1 MFELTNEQRPCFG
14 LVPVDMEWERIETKQ
29 GPYDQ
34 YKTYL
39 YLEGDRVVKCIMC
52 GENLYSEYELSE
64 MVSRDRSVLLPKTAK
79 GKPVTLTSAAVAK
92 RKGTGMRLYYSDRNI
107 HLYNE
112 VTQCTYYMNSYLKDD
127 ISDMADFSRWVE
139 EWCRETTDEDA
150 QDILLFSKMDR
161 KRVRY
166 REGDVFRF
174 KIGRRE
180 YGYGR
185 ILLDYDAMRRK
196 KEPFWDILMGK
207 PLVCSAYHIIT
218 ERDDVT
224 VEELKGLRSLPSRIM
239 ADNALF
245 YGEYE
250 IIGNLPVSDGEDY
263 PVMYGD
269 SISLGEKAVCYQRG
283 RVFRKLEGRSAIYA
297 SFRNNGVAFD
307 MNLTRDILLK
317 CIETDSNDPY
327 WDLYY
332 SHWTER
338 DLRNPRYAEKLCK
351 VRAQLSL

>member
-1 MFELTNEQRPCFG
+1 MFELTNEQRLCFG
-14 LVPVDMEWERIETKQ
+14 LVPVDVEWERIEPKQ

-39 YLEGDRVVKCIMC
+39 YIDGDKIVKCIMC

-64 MVSRDRSVLLPKTAK
+64 TVSRDRSVLLPKTAK
-79 GKPVTLTSAAVAK
+79 GKPVTLTSASVEK
-92 RKGTGMRLYYSDRNI
+92 RKGTGMRLYYSDCNI

-112 VTQCTYYMNSYLKDD
+112 VTQCTYYTNSYLAERVT
-127 ISDMADFSRWVE
+127 DMADFSAWVE
-139 EWCRETTDEDA
+139 EWCRETTDADV
-150 QDILLFSKMDR
+150 QDIFRFSQMDR
-161 KRVRY
+161 KHVRY

-207 PLVCSAYHIIT
+207 PLVCSVYHIIS

-224 VEELKGLRSLPSRIM
+224 VDELKGLRSLPSTIM

-269 SISLGEKAVCYQRG
+269 SIRVGEKAVYYQCG
-283 RVFRKLEGRSAIYA
+283 KVYRKLEGRSAIYA
-297 SFRNNGVAFD
+297 GFRNNGVPFD
-307 MNLTRDILLK
+307 PNIKLNVLLE
-317 CIETDSNDPY
+317 CIEADSNDPY
-327 WDLYY
+327 WEHYY
-332 SHWTER
+332 PHWTER
-338 DLRNPRYAEKLCK
+338 DLRNPKYADKSHK
-351 VRAQLSL
+351 VKSQFGL